1 MQKVG
6 DKDVEKDTSSREKR
20 WARELTIGMAC
31 ILLNLAGR
39 WLATRFGLPIWLDSV
54 GIYLAAVLTNW
65 AVTTA
70 VALGP
75 VLLVSIWCPPALGYG
90 LAALSLGLLLRFCA
104 KKGWL
109 RAFAFAETT
118 SFVAGLLL
126 VALYT
131 PLDMILNHGLT
142 GNLWG
147 DAFYDMLRFRGAAQ
161 SASILGAEA
170 LVHIINQQFC
180 AFAACL
186 LLRLAQ
192 WKRKKKTGI
201 QVLALGLAA
210 VLGAAC
216 LTMAAPAVSAQP
228 PEVGL
233 DDYSK
238 TIYDEEDGLPSSG
251 VNALAQTPDGM
262 IWFGSYAGLCR
273 YDGTQIEYV
282 VEGGVANITT
292 LLTDRR
298 GRLWIGTN
306 DQGLA
311 VYEADQVR
319 WLGPEQGLPER
330 SVNGLFEARTGEL
343 YVGTRGGLYI
353 LEENE
358 RPRQISGAAG
368 VRSMAQNDQ
377 GQIVCVDVTG
387 SCLLVEGN
395 RVIQRWRP
403 SEPHLRYT
411 CVVEDGS
418 DFWVGTS
425 GNYIQK
431 LHQMGQE
438 LHWGD
443 QISMGTLKNVERLRW
458 DSEGQLWACTYRGV
472 GHLSPQGLI
481 QLQYPGFSNAVRDML
496 EDYEGNYWFASSH
509 NGVMKLSL
517 SPFADLYS
525 YLSLEKKVANAVT
538 AYQGMLWVGTDVGL
552 DVIDPNGQLV
562 HNELTRRVQGHR
574 VRCVQQDSRG
584 RLWVCAHGALL
595 CGQGGSIR
603 EYGLEDGTA
612 GDQFRCMQ
620 ELPDGTVAVGGS
632 QGITLI
638 REDQVVGKLVQSSGL
653 VEPKIL
659 DLAAA
664 PDGTLYA
671 GSDGGG
677 IYVIRGG
684 QVVDAITEEDG
695 LTSGVVMRMV
705 PYENGFF
712 VVTSN
717 ALNWLENGRARRL
730 EKFPYFNNYDVILN
744 QNEVIIP
751 SSRGIFVTSA
761 KDLLAQND
769 QVIPLKLY
777 GRANGM
783 QGSIVANSR
792 SYLDAQGNLY
802 FCSNVGV
809 ERLDHART
817 AGYSGPYKIQ
827 ISAVEADGERILP
840 QQGIYHLGAEVG
852 QIRLKAAVYNYT
864 LEDLKLRFYV
874 EGLEQRP
881 SELRQSQLAPI
892 VYKNIPSGEYK
903 ICLQVL
909 DDRGNVLQQ
918 QTMPL
923 IKDARMWENPYYQL
937 YLMAVFAWL
946 VIFATWTGIT
956 MVQLVRS
963 HHRLEK
969 MRQELEEKVEEQTRR
984 ISAMQWNV
992 VESMASLIEGRDG
1005 STGEHVRNAGA
1016 YVRMIAEEMLR
1027 RGMYPEIIDRHYVN
1041 AVSQLAPLHDVGKIR
1056 IPDAV
1061 LNKPGRLT
1069 EEEYE
1074 IMKTHAALGGQ
1085 VIQAILGEGADP
1097 ALVELAQQLTTCHHE
1112 RWDGK
1117 GYPAGKKGTQIPLC
1131 ARIMAVADVFDALSS
1146 RRVYKQAMDLDDV
1159 FDELKKGA
1167 GTQFQPEIVE
1177 VFLSLK
1183 PQVQQYLK
1191 EHGKTI

>member
-1 MQKVG
+1 M
-6 DKDVEKDTSSREKR
+6 EKHRNSPKKR
-20 WARELTIGMAC
+20 WVLELALGMGC

-39 WLATRFGLPIWLDSV
+39 WLAVQFALPIWLDSV
-54 GIYLAAVLTNW
+54 GVYLAAVFTNW
-65 AVTTA
+65 AVTAAAA
-70 VALGP
+70 VGP
-75 VLLVSIWCPPALGYG
+75 VLLVSIWHPQALWYA
-90 LAALSLGLLLRFCA
+90 LAALGLALVLRFCA
-104 KKGWL
+104 RKGWL
-109 RAFAFAETT
+109 RFFAFAETT
-118 SFVAGLLL
+118 GFLAGLLL
-126 VALYT
+126 VILYT
-131 PLDMILNHGLT
+131 PLDMALNHGLT

-147 DAFYDMLRFRGAAQ
+147 DAFYDMLQFRGAPQ
-161 SASILGAEA
+161 GVCILGAEA
-170 LVHIINQQFC
+170 LVHIISQQFC

-186 LLRLAQ
+186 VLRLTQ
-192 WKRKKKTGI
+192 WKQHKKIGT
-201 QVLALGLAA
+201 QMLALGLAV

-233 DDYSK
+233 DAYNK
-238 TIYDEEDGLPSSG
+238 TIYDEADGLPSSG
-251 VNALAQTPDGM
+251 VNALAQTSDGM

-273 YDGTQIEYV
+273 YDGTRIEYLA
-282 VEGGVANITT
+282 EGGIASVTS
-292 LLTDRR
+292 LLADRQ

-319 WLGPEQGLPER
+319 WMGPEQGLSER
-330 SVNGLFEARTGEL
+330 FISGLFEAHTGEI
-343 YVGTRGGLYI
+343 YVGTQGGLYV
-353 LEENE
+353 LGQNE
-358 RPRQISGAAG
+358 VLRQVPGAAG
-368 VRSMAQNDQ
+368 VRSMAQNNQ
-377 GQIVCVDVTG
+377 GQIVCVDLNG
-387 SCLLVEGN
+387 SCLLLEGD
-395 RVIQRWRP
+395 RVLQRWWP
-403 SEPHLRYT
+403 PEPDLRYT

-425 GNYIQK
+425 GSHIQQ
-431 LHQMGQE
+431 LRRMGRE
-438 LHWGD
+438 LHWGAPVP
-443 QISMGTLKNVERLRW
+443 MGTLQNVSQLRW
-458 DSEGQLWACTYRGV
+458 DSQGQLWACTYRGV
-472 GHLSPQGLI
+472 GHLSAEGLI
-481 QLQYPGFSNAVRDML
+481 ELQYPGFSNAVRDMI

-525 YLSLEKKVANAVT
+525 YLSLEKKVINAVT
-538 AYQGMLWVGTDVGL
+538 MHQEMLWVGTDVGL
-552 DVIDPNGQLV
+552 DVIDQNEQLV
-562 HNELTRRVQGHR
+562 QNELTRRVQGHR
-574 VRCVQQDSRG
+574 VRCVQEDSQG
-584 RLWVCAHGALL
+584 RLWVCAHGVLL
-595 CGQGGSIR
+595 CEQDGHIR
-603 EYGLEDGTA
+603 EYGLADGTA
-612 GDQFRCMQ
+612 GDEFRCLQ
-620 ELPDGTVAVGGS
+620 ELPDGTMAVGSS

-638 REDQVVGKLVQSSGL
+638 RGDEVAGRLDQSSGL
-653 VEPKIL
+653 RERMIL
-659 DLAAA
+659 GMAAA

-671 GSDGGG
+671 GSDGSG
-677 IYVIRGG
+677 IYVIREGR
-684 QVVDAITEEDG
+684 VVDTITEEDG

-717 ALNWLENGRARRL
+717 ALNWLENGRVRRL
-730 EKFPYFNNYDVILN
+730 EKFPYFDNYDVVLN
-744 QNEVIIP
+744 QDEALVL
-751 SSRGIFVTSA
+751 SSRGIFVTTPQ
-761 KDLLAQND
+761 DLVAQNGR
-769 QVIPLKLY
+769 VLPLKLY

-783 QGSIVANSR
+783 QGAIVANSWP
-792 SYLDAQGNLY
+792 YLDAQGNLY

-809 ERLDHART
+809 ERLDRVRT

-840 QQGIYHLGAEVG
+840 QQGVYHLGAGVE
-852 QIRLKAAVYNYT
+852 QIRLKAAVCNYT
-864 LEDLKLRFYV
+864 LEDLPLRFYV
-874 EGLEQRP
+874 EGLEQQP
-881 SELRQSQLAPI
+881 DELRQSQLAPI
-892 VYKNIPSGEYK
+892 VYKNIPSGEYQ

-909 DDRGNVLQQ
+909 DDRGDVAQQ
-918 QTMPL
+918 QTIPL
-923 IKDARMWENPYYQL
+923 IKDARMWENTYYQL
-937 YLMAVFAWL
+937 YLMAVFTWL
-946 VIFATWTGIT
+946 VIFATWIGIT
-956 MVQLVRS
+956 MAQLVRRR
-963 HHRLEK
+963 HRLEE
-969 MRQELEEKVEEQTRR
+969 MRQELEEKVAEQTRR

-1027 RGMYPEIIDRHYVN
+1027 RGMYPEIIDRRYVDE
-1041 AVSQLAPLHDVGKIR
+1041 VSQLAPLHDVGKIR

-1069 EEEYE
+1069 DEEYE

-1085 VIQAILGEGADP
+1085 VIQAILGEEADP

-1159 FDELKKGA
+1159 FNELKKGE